1 MEVENMEY
9 IPVILITVLF
19 TIFNTNINALQR
31 DQKRIESKLDR
42 IIEHLG
48 LPELSKENIND
59 ELKEELKK
67 LIEANKKV
75 KAIKKLR
82 DVTGMG
88 LVEAKDYVDSLL

>member
-1 MEVENMEY
+1 MGAENMEY
-9 IPVILITVLF
+9 ISIILITILF

-48 LPELSKENIND
+48 LPEPSKEKIND
-59 ELKEELKK
+59 ELKDELIK

-75 KAIKKLR
+75 RAVKKLR
-82 DVTGMG
+82 DATGME
-88 LVEAKDYVDSLL
+88 LVEAKNYIDSL